1 MNEMPPADWS
11 DLAKLWQA
19 DGAAVSID
27 DIERHMRRERAQML
41 GVLIAEI
48 GGLAVGTGAAVWLF
62 FFTRFTWLGLVTAVF
77 GGISAFVAM
86 RMRREREP
94 SGATDLLQSLKES
107 IAREDWIE
115 EQLRF
120 GRALSFVA
128 LFAVIIATSVHL
140 QHFHAISS
148 LGLTAAIV
156 SSAYVTG
163 VLVWNLVLTRR
174 ARRRRARLE
183 YVNERLKP

>member
-1 MNEMPPADWS
+1 MNESPTTDWN

-19 DGAAVSID
+19 DSAAISID
-27 DIERHMRRERAQML
+27 DIERHVRRERVQML
-41 GVLIAEI
+41 GVLIGEV
-48 GGLAVGTGAAVWLF
+48 GGLAVGTGAALWLI
-62 FFTRFTWLGLVTAVF
+62 FFTRFTGLGVVTAVF

-86 RMRREREP
+86 RLHRDLAP
-94 SGATDLLQSLKES
+94 SGAVDLLQSLKES

-128 LFAVIIATSVHL
+128 LFAVIIATSIQL

-148 LGLTAAIV
+148 LGLAAASV
-156 SSAYVTG
+156 SGVFMTG

-183 YVNERLKP
+183 YINERLKS